1 MRLTLEVNFDILSK
15 LARATEKLREGG
27 SEGAGAGANLENDT
41 EEVNAQYRKKTA
53 KIPKSET
60 RKC

>member
-1 MRLTLEVNFDILSK
+1 MIFYLSSLERRRNSERGI
-15 LARATEKLREGG
+15 
-27 SEGAGAGANLENDT
+27 EGAGAGANLENDT